1 MNTSIRYQ
9 IFISSTY
16 EDLRGERQQAT
27 QAILE
32 AGYFPSGMELF
43 PASDDTQWDLIK
55 SVIAE
60 SDYYVVIVGGTYGTT
75 NESGDSYTELEY
87 DFAVERG
94 IPVLGFVKTNIDNI
108 ASKFVEPDKGK
119 RDRLDAFRK
128 KVLSRICR
136 KFQDP
141 KELGMA
147 VLKSLMQESRVRPRI
162 GWVRAD
168 RAWSDEDRQR

>member
-9 IFISSTY
+9 IFLSSTY

-60 SDYYVVIVGGTYGTT
+60 SDYYVVIVGGKYGTT

-108 ASKFVEPDKGK
+108 VSKFVEPDKGK
-119 RDRLDAFRK
+119 RDRLDVFRK
-128 KVLSRICR
+128 KSS
-136 KFQDP
+136 FSYMP
-141 KELGMA
+141 KIPGP
-147 VLKSLMQESRVRPRI
+147 KRT
-162 GWVRAD
+162 GNGCT
-168 RAWSDEDRQR
+168 